1 MEGAF
6 LLNVV
11 VSNGPP
17 VLQAFSREDESLL
30 VTGNTFL
37 VLDLSLDVLDA
48 VALLGFNSDGL
59 SSQCPHEN
67 LHSSSES
74 EHKVQSALLL
84 DVVIGHGPSIF
95 ETLSGE
101 DESLFAGWDAL
112 LLSNAFLDL
121 GDAVG
126 LLHIDSHGLPSE
138 SSHEYLHSSA
148 ESEDEV
154 DRAFLLD
161 VVVAQAAF
169 VLELLAPE
177 DESLL
182 VHRDALPRMDQLLE
196 AGHAV
201 TALHLAGHGLS
212 CKGLHE
218 DLHLVNVFGEPSR
231 II

>member
-1 MEGAF
+1 MDGAF

-11 VSNGPP
+11 VSHRPP
-17 VLQAFSREDESLL
+17 VLQALSREDESLL

-37 VLDLSLDVLDA
+37 VLDLSLDVLNA
-48 VALLGFNSDGL
+48 IGLLGLNGDGL
-59 SSQCPHEN
+59 SGERPYEN

-74 EHKVQSALLL
+74 EHEVQSALLL
-84 DVVIGHGPSIF
+84 DVVIGHCPSIF
-95 ETLSGE
+95 EALSGE

-121 GDAVG
+121 GDALG

-148 ESEDEV
+148 ESEDQV
-154 DRAFLLD
+154 DSAFLLD
-161 VVVAQAAF
+161 VVVTQAAF
-169 VLELLAPE
+169 ILELLAPE

-182 VHRDALPRMDQLLE
+182 VHGDAFPRMDELLE

-201 TALHLAGHGLS
+201 TALHLARHGLS
-212 CKGLHE
+212 C
-218 DLHLVNVFGEPSR
+218 
-231 II
+231 